1 MRASVAIAIFSCS
14 LLTQGCSQSC
24 QLSGVPGRFTL
35 SENGKAYE
43 LLLRPNGDAVLLVGN
58 EQVGSVTWKLEVND
72 RERIELDAQDG
83 SYREL
88 RNLTTQSK
96 SEEDANRWPS
106 GLIAFPARCERDGSL
121 KSIVVNPD
129 AGIALNRVASIG
141 M

>member
-1 MRASVAIAIFSCS
+1 M
-14 LLTQGCSQSC
+14 
-24 QLSGVPGRFTL
+24 
-35 SENGKAYE
+35 AYE
-43 LLLRPNGDAVLLVGN
+43 LQLRPNGDGVLLVGN
-58 EQVGSVTWKLEVND
+58 KQVGSVTWKLGVND

-88 RNLTTQSK
+88 RNLATQGRN
-96 SEEDANRWPS
+96 EEGAKRWPN

-129 AGIALNRVASIG
+129 AGIALSRVASTG